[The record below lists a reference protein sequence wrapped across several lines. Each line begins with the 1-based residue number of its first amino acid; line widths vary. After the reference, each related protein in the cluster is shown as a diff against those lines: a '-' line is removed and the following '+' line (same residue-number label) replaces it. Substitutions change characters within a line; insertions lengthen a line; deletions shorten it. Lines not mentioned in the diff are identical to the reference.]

1 MYLLDPCLHYL
12 CVALLILRFWII
24 FTIFILSYFSG
35 RLPASPSFVRS
46 CGCYHVPSSAACF
59 FVFLFCLIHYVCHL
73 LSAGSKTVVPLIC
86 DVFPPWVGLDP
97 VRLFWLGELV
107 PVFLWMELYFVFL
120 KGSAMSS
127 SEFGG
132 FWGLGILMGRLSAN
146 RIGFLF
152 Y

>member
-1 MYLLDPCLHYL
+1 M
-12 CVALLILRFWII
+12 
-24 FTIFILSYFSG
+24 S
-35 RLPASPSFVRS
+35 
-46 CGCYHVPSSAACF
+46 VPSSAACF